1 MNIWFVVGVSGAGK
15 SHFSEYAAG
24 HLGFFHYE
32 IDQTPHNGITHFG
45 LRTQW
50 DKFLDE
56 LEAGPLIKELT
67 KRACMSGCP
76 GAILSFPA
84 NLLPQITADHVE
96 ALSGKVRLIVLTGEP
111 ELCKRAFLQREQA
124 TGRNYSAS
132 VWEAHNRPLYAVL
145 DQEWMSPFLL
155 TVFDADGGRKTVK
168 ELVDTVMGVNS
179 YLK

>member
-1 MNIWFVVGVSGAGK
+1 LNIWFVVGVSGAGK

-32 IDQTPHNGITHFG
+32 IDQTPHDGISHFG

-56 LEAGPLIKELT
+56 FDAGPLIKELT
-67 KRACMSGCP
+67 KRSCMSGCP

-84 NLLPQITADHVE
+84 NLISVLTSDHVD
-96 ALSGKVRLIVLTGEP
+96 ALKGKARLIVLTGEP
-111 ELCKRAFLQREQA
+111 DLCKKSFLQHERE

-132 VWEAHNRPLYAVL
+132 VWEANNRPLYAVM
-145 DQEWMSPFLL
+145 DQPWLSPYLL
-155 TVFDADGGRKTVK
+155 PVFDSNGARRTVG
-168 ELVDTVMGVNS
+168 ELVGAVMDE
-179 YLK
+179 